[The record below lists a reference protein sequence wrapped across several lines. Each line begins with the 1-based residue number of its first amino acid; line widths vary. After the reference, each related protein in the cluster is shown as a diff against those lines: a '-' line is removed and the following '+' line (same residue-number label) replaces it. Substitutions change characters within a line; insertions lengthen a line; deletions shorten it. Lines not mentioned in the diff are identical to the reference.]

1 MAHCAAGSS
10 AERRHV
16 VLPALAIG
24 AVFGWLYFE
33 TGTALGSQWLSSAD
47 SSYGL
52 AMVAVA
58 LALAW
63 RRRAAFT
70 SALDPGS
77 PPASGMAL
85 LLAGVL
91 VYLTGTLGADIFLPR
106 VSSVLVLGG
115 ALAFLAGPRAAR
127 IMAAPLVFLLLAIP
141 PPTLVVTALT
151 LPLQT
156 MASRIGETTLLTAGV
171 PVVRDGNLL
180 RLPSTT
186 LEVAE
191 ACSGL
196 RSLLS
201 LGALAVLFAWATER
215 SWPRRALIVAA
226 AVPIAVVVN
235 GLRVAVTGFA
245 CELWGPA
252 AAQNPWH
259 TLTGWLT
266 FAAAMALLVS
276 TGRLIGNARVADSG
290 LRTAMV
296 RP

>member
-1 MAHCAAGSS
+1 MAFPSLAVGASI
-10 AERRHV
+10 
-16 VLPALAIG
+16 ALLWS
-24 AVFGWLYFE
+24 WLYFD
-33 TGTALGSQWLSSAD
+33 TGTALVSQWLTSAD
-47 SSYGL
+47 ASYGL
-52 AMVAVA
+52 ALAAVA

-63 RRRAAFT
+63 RRRTTFI
-70 SALDPGS
+70 SAINPS
-77 PPASGMAL
+77 APPALG
-85 LLAGVL
+85 LAILACGIV
-91 VYLTGTLGADIFLPR
+91 VYLTGSLGSDIFLTR
-106 VSSVLVLGG
+106 VSSIFMIAGVTC
-115 ALAFLAGPRAAR
+115 FLSGPAATR
-127 IMAAPLVFLLLAIP
+127 VMAVPLIFLLLAIP

-156 MASRIGETTLLTAGV
+156 IASRIGETTLQAGGV
-171 PVVRDGNLL
+171 SVIRNGNLL

-201 LGALAVLFAWATER
+201 LGALAVVLSWATER
-215 SWPRRALIVAA
+215 SWPRRAIIVAA

-235 GLRVAVTGFA
+235 GLRVAATGFA

-252 AAQNPWH
+252 AAADPWH

-276 TGRLIGNARVADSG
+276 TGRLIGGTRRADDTG
-290 LRTAMV
+290 DLCAV
-296 RP
+296 VIRP